1 MHVKNNFIDFIFFL
15 EVATAENKLFWLFFI
30 SVEQVVIVKETYL
43 DWISLI
49 NENILRDFPWINR
62 YIYFSVHFDLLHSQ
76 FGNLSQS
83 PILR

>member
-43 DWISLI
+43 D
-49 NENILRDFPWINR
+49 
-62 YIYFSVHFDLLHSQ
+62 
-76 FGNLSQS
+76 
-83 PILR
+83 